1 MKASK
6 LSKRALKAD
15 VSSEILE
22 ERIAYASKYIVEVQI
37 TLKSNIIIPMCVV
50 VSDFDPNESKWVD
63 VAIPNA
69 HGASK
74 RIQVSDVASFV
85 ILNPESGRGDST

>member
-6 LSKRALKAD
+6 LLKGVLNANQH
-15 VSSEILE
+15 SHIME
-22 ERIAYASKYIVEVQI
+22 ERIAYASQFIVEVQVA
-37 TLKSNIIIPMCVV
+37 LKNGIIYPACVV
-50 VSDFDPNESKWVD
+50 VSEFDPNESKWFD

-69 HGASK
+69 NGVPK

-85 ILNPESGRGDST
+85 ILNPESGRDQ